1 MEKLA
6 LITSCI
12 FKRAHAAAGEE
23 SSILW
28 ESREKDGDV
37 GRFAAAGGGGAT
49 VARRDRSFVAKEVAA
64 CVAWL
69 AP

>member
-37 GRFAAAGGGGAT
+37 GRFAAAGRGDS
-49 VARRDRSFVAKEVAA
+49 RR
-64 CVAWL
+64 
-69 AP
+69 APSIVCR

>member
-37 GRFAAAGGGGAT
+37 GRFAAAGGGAT
-49 VARRDRSFVAKEVAA
+49 VAGRHRSFVAKEVAA
-64 CVAWL
+64 YVAWL